1 MKWKRTHTCGE
12 LRSSSAAQE
21 VVVMGWIDRR
31 RDHGGLIFIDVRDRY
46 GITQVRIDPASTAY
60 EEAKLLRNEF
70 VVAFKGIVEKRPE
83 GMTNSKLATGEIE
96 VVASEVEIL
105 NVSQTPPFQVSG
117 DVSASEDLRLRY
129 RYLDLRRPEMQRN
142 MIIRHRTGQ
151 IVRDYFSSKGF
162 LEIETPVLMKST
174 PEGARDFL
182 VPSRIWHG
190 RFFALP
196 QSPQTYKQLLM
207 VSGYDRYF
215 QIVRCF
221 RDEDLRADRQ
231 PEFTQID
238 VEMSYI
244 DEEDIYSMVEGLMAK
259 IMKEILGL
267 EITIPFQ
274 RIPYDIA
281 MRRYGSDKP
290 DLRFGLEIEDISA
303 LVKDSGFKVFAE
315 TVQTG
320 NQVAGVCAPQCASF
334 SRKQID
340 TLTDWVKERG
350 ANGLVA
356 IRIKEGEWDSSLSK
370 FFSDAQ
376 RKAVITQFNAQNDDL
391 LLCVADKAEVVQS
404 VLGDLRIEIAKQQN
418 LIKPGQYRFAWTVDF
433 PLFEYSQEEKRYVA
447 RHHPFTS
454 PKPEDVSLI
463 GSSPEKVKAR
473 AYDLVLNGMELAG
486 GSIRI
491 STPEIQTK
499 MFQALGI
506 DDREAQEKFGYLLEA
521 LAFGAPPHGGIAF
534 GFDRLVMILAGCNS
548 IREVIA
554 FPKTAS
560 GMSLMDGAPSNVRKE
575 QLDELGLVLQ
585 VHP

>member
-12 LRSSSAAQE
+12 LRSSSASQE
-21 VVVMGWIDRR
+21 VVVMGWVDRR

-46 GITQVRIDPASTAY
+46 GITQVRIDPTSSAY
-60 EEAKLLRNEF
+60 EKAKLLRNEF
-70 VVAFKGIVEKRPE
+70 VVAFKGVVAKRPV
-83 GMTNSKLATGEIE
+83 GMTNPKLATGEIE
-96 VVASEVEIL
+96 VVATEVEIL
-105 NVSQTPPFQVSG
+105 NVSQTPPFQISG

-142 MIIRHRTGQ
+142 LIIRHRTSQ
-151 IVRDYFSSKGF
+151 VVRDYFCSKGF
-162 LEIETPVLMKST
+162 IEVETPVLMKST

-244 DEEDIYSMVEGLMAK
+244 DEEDIYDLVEGLMAK

-267 EITIPFQ
+267 EIGIPFQ
-274 RIPYDIA
+274 RISYDTA
-281 MRRYGSDKP
+281 MQRYGSDKP

-303 LVKDSGFKVFAE
+303 LVKDTEFKVFAE
-315 TVQTG
+315 AARAG
-320 NQVAGVCAPQCASF
+320 SLVAGICAPQCAGF

-340 TLTDWVKERG
+340 TLTEWVKERG
-350 ANGLVA
+350 ATGLVA
-356 IRIKEGEWDSSLSK
+356 IRIKEGDWDSSLNK
-370 FFSDAQ
+370 FFSEAQ
-376 RKAVITQFNAQNDDL
+376 RKAILAQFNAQDGDL
-391 LLCVADKAEVVQS
+391 LLCLADKTEVAQS
-404 VLGDLRIEIAKQQN
+404 VLGDLRLEMAKQLK
-418 LIKPGQYRFAWTVDF
+418 LIKPDQYRFVWVVDF

-454 PKPEDVSLI
+454 PKLEDVDLI
-463 GSSPEKVKAR
+463 GSNPEKAKAR

-491 STPEIQTK
+491 STPAIQSQ
-499 MFQALGI
+499 MFRALGI
-506 DDREAQEKFGYLLEA
+506 DDQEAQEKFGYLLEA

-534 GFDRLVMILAGCNS
+534 GFDRMVMILAGCSS

-560 GMSLMDGAPSNVRKE
+560 GMSLMDGAPSYVRSE
-575 QLDELGLVLQ
+575 QLDELGLALRNQ
-585 VHP
+585 P

>member
-215 QIVRCF
+215 QIV
-221 RDEDLRADRQ
+221 L
-231 PEFTQID
+231 
-238 VEMSYI
+238 
-244 DEEDIYSMVEGLMAK
+244 
-259 IMKEILGL
+259 
-267 EITIPFQ
+267 
-274 RIPYDIA
+274 
-281 MRRYGSDKP
+281 
-290 DLRFGLEIEDISA
+290 
-303 LVKDSGFKVFAE
+303 
-315 TVQTG
+315 
-320 NQVAGVCAPQCASF
+320 F
-334 SRKQID
+334 SR
-340 TLTDWVKERG
+340 RG
-350 ANGLVA
+350 
-356 IRIKEGEWDSSLSK
+356 
-370 FFSDAQ
+370 
-376 RKAVITQFNAQNDDL
+376 
-391 LLCVADKAEVVQS
+391 
-404 VLGDLRIEIAKQQN
+404 
-418 LIKPGQYRFAWTVDF
+418 FASRPAT
-433 PLFEYSQEEKRYVA
+433 
-447 RHHPFTS
+447 
-454 PKPEDVSLI
+454 
-463 GSSPEKVKAR
+463 
-473 AYDLVLNGMELAG
+473 
-486 GSIRI
+486 
-491 STPEIQTK
+491 
-499 MFQALGI
+499 GI
-506 DDREAQEKFGYLLEA
+506 YPDR
-521 LAFGAPPHGGIAF
+521 
-534 GFDRLVMILAGCNS
+534 R
-548 IREVIA
+548 
-554 FPKTAS
+554 
-560 GMSLMDGAPSNVRKE
+560 
-575 QLDELGLVLQ
+575 
-585 VHP
+585 